1 LQKQF
6 LERCEFAEDGFLNG
20 GWQLAQKTFEPLDD
34 VEE

>member
-20 GWQLAQKTFEPLDD
+20 GWQLAQKTFEALDD